1 MKISMS
7 RRTSRLVTL
16 VAVPAVVLTSIS
28 VASASAW
35 RSHTQ
40 SSSHAAHA
48 IVDTSTLRVRQV
60 SGGGTFY
67 DAKTGKPFIPR
78 GADYIRVAQNA
89 LHSTFVN
96 YNGAEATRA
105 MVAMHKDGYNVVRV
119 YLPFYAIASATS
131 QTLNPVVIAHVA
143 DFLRRANAAQI
154 KVLLTSDGL
163 PSSPAWTP
171 APLAQ
176 SVDPNSNVFNP
187 SELALAKVQVKDLF
201 TGLAA
206 DKAPLNAL
214 FGYELQ
220 NEQDFAYS
228 LMPFEVP
235 STKVVTVS
243 AVTPKGLGAS
253 SQFTINPDGTVTSV
267 TSGQGGAVPAVGKV
281 SPTYRADE
289 VYVGWTKPSTSVKIT
304 GYRVSVSFSSPY
316 TSQHTG
322 SQVCAEPRS
331 TLVKTVRTPHI
342 FVTGLGMP
350 YLCSIKT
357 TDGRT
362 YSLAAKN
369 HRTQNAATVTAM
381 EANNLLY
388 WQNSLASFTH
398 HLVPNLLL
406 CLGTFPPMGAT
417 LGLTSLPQVDLSKA
431 SKVDFIDMHF
441 YPSYGGSVKGHPTLA
456 QNFAAQVRDLSMKT
470 SQITKPVLMAEFGV
484 WKPSPGAPAKWVVP
498 SATAAAKELQQ
509 WQIISCSVLGL
520 HVDGW
525 MVWTWDTSLKE
536 KTPGNWSMVDGGGA
550 IARALSPKLRPNAC
564 RA

>member
-1 MKISMS
+1 MKKSLN
-7 RRTSRLVTL
+7 RRSSRLVAL
-16 VAVPAVVLTSIS
+16 VAVPTLVITTIS
-28 VASASAW
+28 VASASSW
-35 RSHTQ
+35 RS
-40 SSSHAAHA
+40 SSRPAASSAHV
-48 IVDTSTLRVRQV
+48 ISDPSTLRVRQV
-60 SGGGTFY
+60 PGGGVFY
-67 DAKTGKPFIPR
+67 DAKTKKAFVPR
-78 GADYIRVAQNA
+78 GADYIRVQQNA

-96 YNGAEATRA
+96 YNGSDASRA
-105 MVAMHKDGYNVVRV
+105 MSQMAAQGYNVIRV
-119 YLPFYAIASATS
+119 YLPYYAIASQTAK
-131 QTLNPVVIAHVA
+131 TLNPTVISHVA
-143 DFLRRANAAQI
+143 DFLRRANAAHV

-163 PSSPAWTP
+163 PASPAWTP
-171 APLAQ
+171 TPLAQ

-187 SELALAKVQVKDLF
+187 SELALAKLQVQELF

-206 DKAPLNAL
+206 DKAPLQAL

-220 NEQDFAYS
+220 NEQDFAYT

-235 STKVVTVS
+235 STKVITVS
-243 AVTPKGLGAS
+243 ALTAHGVGATS
-253 SQFTINPDGTVTSV
+253 SVTINPDGTLSAVSTG
-267 TSGQGGAVPAVGKV
+267 TGGTVPAVAQLN
-281 SPTYRADE
+281 PTYRADE
-289 VYVGWTKPSTSVKIT
+289 AYVGWSAPSTTTKVT
-304 GYRVSVSFSSPY
+304 GYKVTVSFSSPY
-316 TSQHTG
+316 TSMKMG

-331 TLVKTVRTPHI
+331 TLVKSVRTTHI
-342 FVTGLGMP
+342 FLTGLGMP

-362 YSLAAKN
+362 YALAAKN

-417 LGLTSLPQVDLSKA
+417 LGLTSLPQVDLSRA
-431 SKVDFIDMHF
+431 SQVDFVDMHF

-456 QNFAAQVRDLSMKT
+456 QNFTAQVKDLSIKP
-470 SQITKPVLMAEFGV
+470 SAITKPVVMAEFGV
-484 WKPSPGAPAKWVVP
+484 WKPSAGAPAKWVVS
-498 SATAAAKELQQ
+498 SASAAAKELKQ
-509 WQIISCSVLGL
+509 WQVISCSVQGL

-525 MVWTWDTSLKE
+525 MVWTWNTSLLE

-550 IARALSPKLRPNAC
+550 IAHALSPKLRPNAC